1 MFIVIKSYLKAQN
14 IRFLVFSFVLFY
26 GFQHANDSS
35 ASLLVEKKRLPT
47 HPILPKTASI
57 SKEKKVLLVGLESYL
72 GREVKNSQ
80 SSSYLR
86 LSGNNKSLI
95 LEDANGVIHKSKEIN
110 IGWRSKPLEH
120 PKIFGRQIIG
130 PFASF
135 ESAERVAND
144 LKNKS
149 IKTTIAHPSDW
160 EIWLSEEVKIPKS
173 IKSTFQKIKVLKKV
187 VPFLDVKIGKISLEG
202 PITIHAPDGLN
213 WKDGIYSGPFSIQLD
228 AYGSWT
234 LVEHV
239 PLERYLLG
247 VVPYEIGSN
256 SPPAALAA
264 QAVLARTWAIA
275 NSHRFDI
282 DGYNLCS
289 DTQCQVY
296 KDPSKTSKKIKNAI
310 LKTTGKILTWNQ
322 KPISAVYHATNGGV
336 MASYDEAWST
346 TPVPYLTMR
355 LDGPASWSG
364 EVKLPLSNENNL
376 KSFLLAHPKAFGFDH
391 SLFRWTRVF
400 NSSEIAAQLRVANK
414 VPGSFSPETIEVLKR
429 GPSGRAIV
437 LKIVEKNGSE
447 LLLRLDEIRRVFRQL
462 PSTLFVVN
470 EVKEGQWH
478 FFGGGFG
485 HGVGMSQSGAIELG
499 RNGWTTE
506 QILSHYY
513 PKTKYEFLP

>member
-1 MFIVIKSYLKAQN
+1 MVIKSYLRSQN
-14 IRFLVFSFVLFY
+14 IRFFLCSLVLFY
-26 GFQHANDSS
+26 GFQHSNHSA
-35 ASLLVEKKRLPT
+35 ASLALGNKRFPT
-47 HPILPKTASI
+47 HQILPKTVSI
-57 SKEKKVLLVGLESYL
+57 SNDKKVLLVGLESYL
-72 GREVKNSQ
+72 GREVINNH
-80 SSSYLR
+80 SSPYLS
-86 LSGNNKSLI
+86 LSSNKKSLI

-110 IGWRSKPLEH
+110 IGWRSKRLEH
-120 PKIFGRQIIG
+120 PKIFVRQKIG

-135 ESAERVAND
+135 ESAERVSND
-144 LKNKS
+144 LKNKR
-149 IKTTIAHPSDW
+149 IKSTIAHPKDW

-173 IKSTFQKIKVLKKV
+173 IKSTYQKIKVVKTV
-187 VPFLDVKIGKISLEG
+187 VPFLDTKIGKISLEG
-202 PITIHAPDGLN
+202 PINIHAPEGLN

-234 LVEHV
+234 LIEHV

-247 VVPYEIGSN
+247 VVPHEIGSN

-296 KDPSKTSKKIKNAI
+296 KDPSQASKKIKNAI
-310 LKTTGKILTWNQ
+310 LKTTGKILTWDQ

-336 MASYDEAWST
+336 MASYDEAWAT
-346 TPVPYLTMR
+346 NPVPYLRMR

-364 EVKLPLSNENNL
+364 AVKLPLSNENNL
-376 KSFLLAHPKAFGFDH
+376 KSFLLDDSKAFGFDH

-400 NSSEIAAQLRVANK
+400 NSAQLAAQLRVAKK
-414 VPGSFSPETIEVLKR
+414 VSGSFSLKTIKVLER
-429 GPSGRAIV
+429 GPSGRATV
-437 LKIVEKNGSE
+437 LKIVGKTGSE
-447 LLLRLDEIRRVFRQL
+447 FLLRLDDIRRVFRQL

-470 EVKEGQWH
+470 EVKEGQWR
-478 FFGGGFG
+478 FSGGGFG

-499 RNGWTTE
+499 RNGWTPE

>member
-1 MFIVIKSYLKAQN
+1 MIKSYLKPQK
-14 IRFLVFSFVLFY
+14 FSFFVCSLFLFY
-26 GFQHANDSS
+26 GFQHSNHSF
-35 ASLLVEKKRLPT
+35 ASLPQGNKRFPT

-57 SKEKKVLLVGLESYL
+57 SQDKTVILVGLESYL
-72 GREVKNSQ
+72 GREVINNK
-80 SSSYLR
+80 SSPYLR
-86 LSGNNKSLI
+86 LTGNKTSLI
-95 LEDANGVIHKSKEIN
+95 LKDANGVAHKSKEIN
-110 IGWRSKPLEH
+110 IGWRSQSLVH
-120 PKIFGRQIIG
+120 PQIFVRKKIG

-135 ESAERVAND
+135 ESAERVFND
-144 LKNKS
+144 LKNKR
-149 IKTTIAHPSDW
+149 IKSTIAHPREW
-160 EIWLSEEVKIPKS
+160 EIWVEEEMKIPKS
-173 IKSTFQKIKVLKKV
+173 IKFTYQKIKVVKKV
-187 VPFLDVKIGKISLEG
+187 VPYLDVKVGKIALEG
-202 PITIHAPDGLN
+202 PITIHAPNGLN

-234 LVEHV
+234 FVEHV

-247 VVPYEIGSN
+247 VVPHEIGSN
-256 SPPAALAA
+256 SPPSALAA

-275 NSHRFDI
+275 NRHRFDI

-296 KDPSKTSKKIKNAI
+296 KDPSRSSTNIKNAI
-310 LKTTGKILTWNQ
+310 LKTTGKILTWDK

-346 TPVPYLTMR
+346 KPVPYLTMR
-355 LDGPASWSG
+355 LDGPESWSSA
-364 EVKLPLSNENNL
+364 VKLPLSIENNL
-376 KSFLLAHPKAFGFDH
+376 KSFLLDHPKAFGFDH

-400 NSSEIAAQLRVANK
+400 NSAQLADQLRVAKK
-414 VPGSFSPETIEVLKR
+414 VSGSFYPKTIQVLKR

-437 LKIVEKNGSE
+437 LKIVGKTGSE
-447 LLLRLDEIRRVFRQL
+447 LLLRVDDIRRVFRQL

-470 EVKEGQWH
+470 EVTEGQWQ
-478 FFGGGFG
+478 FSGGGFG

-499 RNGWTTE
+499 RNGWNTE

>member
-1 MFIVIKSYLKAQN
+1 MIKSYLKTQK
-14 IRFLVFSFVLFY
+14 IRFFVFSLVAFY
-26 GFQHANDSS
+26 GFQHSNHSF
-35 ASLLVEKKRLPT
+35 ASLSVGKKRFPT
-47 HPILPKTASI
+47 HQILPKTLSI
-57 SKEKKVLLVGLESYL
+57 SQEKKVLLVGLESYL
-72 GREVKNSQ
+72 GREVINNQ
-80 SSSYLR
+80 SSPYLR
-86 LSGNNKSLI
+86 LSGNKKSLI
-95 LEDANGVIHKSKEIN
+95 LKDSNGVFHKSKEIN
-110 IGWRSKPLEH
+110 IGWRSQPLEH
-120 PKIFGRQIIG
+120 PKKFVRQIIG

-135 ESAERVAND
+135 ESAERVSND
-144 LKNKS
+144 LKNKR
-149 IKTTIAHPSDW
+149 IKSTIAHPKDW

-173 IKSTFQKIKVLKKV
+173 IKSTFQKIKVVKTV
-187 VPFLDVKIGKISLEG
+187 EPFLDVKIGKIALEG

-213 WKDGIYSGPFSIQLD
+213 WKNGIYSGPFSIQLD

-247 VVPYEIGSN
+247 VVPHEIGSN
-256 SPPAALAA
+256 SPPSALAA

-289 DTQCQVY
+289 DSQCQVY
-296 KDPSKTSKKIKNAI
+296 KDPSKTSENIKNAI
-310 LKTTGKILTWNQ
+310 LKTNGKILTWDK

-346 TPVPYLTMR
+346 TSVPYLKMR

-376 KSFLLAHPKAFGFDH
+376 QSFLLADPKAFGFDH

-400 NSSEIAAQLRVANK
+400 NSSQLAAQLRVAKK
-414 VPGSFSPETIEVLKR
+414 VSGPFHPKIIKVLKR
-429 GPSGRAIV
+429 GPSGRVII
-437 LKIVEKNGSE
+437 LKIVGKTGSQ

-478 FFGGGFG
+478 FSGGGFG